1 MKLKTIKLKDLC
13 EVFDDGNWIESK
25 DQSVDGIRLIQTGN
39 IKNGVFA
46 NREDK
51 SRYISE
57 KTFKKLNCKEIL
69 AGDILVSRLPE
80 PVGRS
85 CIIPKLA
92 KKAITAVDCTIIRP
106 KKICLTEYLNYYMQ
120 SPQYF
125 LDVKKKVSGATR
137 QRISRKNLG
146 EILIPI
152 PEISEQKLFIKKI
165 KTIFADID
173 SNISIKKKNYEE
185 LNSLKISIL
194 KKMFKDG
201 QKIKLGDLY
210 EITSSKRVF
219 KSEWK
224 ENGVP
229 FYRAREI
236 VKLAKKENF
245 KNPIY
250 ISQKMYDLYSK
261 KYGSPKEGDIL
272 ITGVGTLGITYLVKK
287 DDRFYFKD
295 GNIIWLKKKQ
305 SNINS
310 AYIEFIFK
318 SPFVKAQITN
328 SIGATVGTL
337 TIQKAKEL
345 LIPYPSPD
353 TQNEIMKKIN
363 NIFISL
369 NNYEDNLKKI
379 INNYYALK
387 NNLIKYFLIDKSV

>member
-1 MKLKTIKLKDLC
+1 
-13 EVFDDGNWIESK
+13 
-25 DQSVDGIRLIQTGN
+25 
-39 IKNGVFA
+39 
-46 NREDK
+46 
-51 SRYISE
+51 
-57 KTFKKLNCKEIL
+57 
-69 AGDILVSRLPE
+69 
-80 PVGRS
+80 
-85 CIIPKLA
+85 
-92 KKAITAVDCTIIRP
+92 
-106 KKICLTEYLNYYMQ
+106 
-120 SPQYF
+120 
-125 LDVKKKVSGATR
+125 
-137 QRISRKNLG
+137 
-146 EILIPI
+146 
-152 PEISEQKLFIKKI
+152 
-165 KTIFADID
+165 
-173 SNISIKKKNYEE
+173 
-185 LNSLKISIL
+185 
-194 KKMFKDG
+194 
-201 QKIKLGDLY
+201 
-210 EITSSKRVF
+210 
-219 KSEWK
+219 
-224 ENGVP
+224 
-229 FYRAREI
+229 
-236 VKLAKKENF
+236 
-245 KNPIY
+245 
-250 ISQKMYDLYSK
+250 MYDLYSK